1 MDSNIVSN
9 EKVIMS
15 KIIIDERCNVRKSV
29 LSVLMIVN
37 LCFLLA
43 GCFNGKSEPAVNSS
57 NVTANVGDKSPAD
70 IFASD
75 SSQRGMGAFSFGP
88 VTANDEM
95 QVFEYSGEE
104 IRIPFKVA
112 GMDKDVSSDFGLL
125 IFLDGVSQP
134 FRIEE
139 SNGTN
144 SKEQVMHKFYLKNE
158 ETKDFDIVF
167 TPVTGQKGQKVGV
180 VFATILQPDYEPED
194 ESKTNYG
201 IYHSLNATLPQEVYF
216 KTDIAG
222 KSKLHSYSKT
232 DVQDIPEDIRN
243 QAETIIT
250 DGSSDY
256 LDETTTIELL
266 PEDPISNMI
275 SAKNGKAKL
284 KFRIYGGL
292 ETTYRTTIFVN
303 HIPVQIMGSDFIET
317 TLQKGKMNTVE
328 IALDMSNL
336 GKLNSIYAISV
347 LSGKDYL
354 TNSNSPFKTKS
365 LLLLNES

>member
-1 MDSNIVSN
+1 MRKSIISIMMIVS
-9 EKVIMS
+9 
-15 KIIIDERCNVRKSV
+15 
-29 LSVLMIVN
+29 

-43 GCFNGKSEPAVNSS
+43 GCFNVKSEPAVNSS
-57 NVTANVGDKSPAD
+57 NVNGSIGDESPAD
-70 IFASD
+70 IFSSD

-88 VTANDEM
+88 VTANDEQ

-104 IRIPFKVA
+104 IRIPFKVT

-125 IFLDGVSQP
+125 VFLDGVSQP
-134 FRIEE
+134 YRMEE
-139 SNGTN
+139 SNGSS

-158 ETKDFDIVF
+158 ESKEFDIVF
-167 TPVTGQKGQKVGV
+167 TPVIGQKGDKAGV

-201 IYHSLNATLPQEVYF
+201 IYHSLNATLPQEIYF
-216 KTDIAG
+216 KSDIA
-222 KSKLHSYSKT
+222 STSNLHSYSEAA
-232 DVQDIPEDIRN
+232 VQDIPEEIRN

-266 PEDPISNMI
+266 PEDTGSNVI

-284 KFRIYGGL
+284 EFHIYGGL

-328 IALDMSNL
+328 LELDTSAY
-336 GKLNSIYAISV
+336 GRLNTIYAVSV
-347 LSGKDYL
+347 VSGKDYL
-354 TNSNSPFKTKS
+354 TNSNSPLKTKS
-365 LLLLNES
+365 LLLVDES